1 MAQVLTVALGP
12 VAGSTEVTDDERC
25 RQPRTSRADEAGVDA
40 EVELVDDRPAPA
52 LVAGAMPW

>member
-1 MAQVLTVALGP
+1 MPTTP
-12 VAGSTEVTDDERC
+12 D
-25 RQPRTSRADEAGVDA
+25 SRADEAGVDA